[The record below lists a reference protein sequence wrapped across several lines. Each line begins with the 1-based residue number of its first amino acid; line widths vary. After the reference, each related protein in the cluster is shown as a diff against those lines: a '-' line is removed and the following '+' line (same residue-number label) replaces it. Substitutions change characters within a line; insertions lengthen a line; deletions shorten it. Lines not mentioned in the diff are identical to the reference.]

1 MRRILAVVGLVLF
14 GAVGAARAHT
24 ISIGFEP
31 AGPGSISF
39 WYGSYHDYDGVTE
52 LTEGSLTLVGINGNP
67 FPSTTVPFTL
77 HTGTKPAGL
86 DDGTTN
92 FYATNAGPLAST
104 DVDNIGP
111 VTSWQGVTF
120 TGLQAGD
127 YQFTYVPIASPSAH
141 WDPWNDGILSN
152 TVTISGAL
160 LGEATSIPTLS
171 PTALILLSIAVALVG
186 IGLSRRRASI

>member
-1 MRRILAVVGLVLF
+1 MRKILVVVGLVLF
-14 GAVGAARAHT
+14 GAVGVASAHT
-24 ISIGFEP
+24 ISIGFVP

-39 WYGSYHDYDGVTE
+39 WYGSYHGYDGVTE

-67 FPSTTVPFTL
+67 FPSTTVPFAL
-77 HTGTKPAGL
+77 HTGTKPTGL

-92 FYATNAGPLAST
+92 FYATNAGPLAAT
-104 DVDNIGP
+104 DVDGLGP

-141 WDPWNDGILSN
+141 WDPWNAGILSN

-160 LGEATSIPTLS
+160 LGGATSIPTLS
-171 PTALILLSIAVALVG
+171 PTALILLIIAVALIG